1 MSMGDTDW
9 RPSDRRITE
18 SNHTSIAQV
27 AKSALQMNY
36 HDFKVLCEV
45 VGADPDKAWT
55 GLQELL
61 R

>member
-18 SNHTSIAQV
+18 NSHTSISQV

-36 HDFKVLCEV
+36 HDFKVFCEV
-45 VGADPDKAWT
+45 IGADADKAWT
-55 GLQELL
+55 GLQGLIK
-61 R
+61 